1 MKSFK
6 TSLLPGRGL
15 ASTVPPGDESGL
27 TNRVSG
33 EHFYKEVSMPPRSF
47 SIRVILDSAVIAAF
61 LLACAIYGCSGW
73 TKAEIA
79 KEAAWEALHLIDYR
93 QTVQTARNPDQY
105 FEYNPLLGEHPSE
118 GRVNVYFIGWAILH
132 PIITDILPRE
142 KTLLGVQAMPRA
154 FWQNISLVVS
164 GACVINNFS
173 IGLNG
178 EW

>member
-1 MKSFK
+1 
-6 TSLLPGRGL
+6 
-15 ASTVPPGDESGL
+15 
-27 TNRVSG
+27 
-33 EHFYKEVSMPPRSF
+33 
-47 SIRVILDSAVIAAF
+47 
-61 LLACAIYGCSGW
+61 
-73 TKAEIA
+73 
-79 KEAAWEALHLIDYR
+79 
-93 QTVQTARNPDQY
+93 VQTARNPDQY